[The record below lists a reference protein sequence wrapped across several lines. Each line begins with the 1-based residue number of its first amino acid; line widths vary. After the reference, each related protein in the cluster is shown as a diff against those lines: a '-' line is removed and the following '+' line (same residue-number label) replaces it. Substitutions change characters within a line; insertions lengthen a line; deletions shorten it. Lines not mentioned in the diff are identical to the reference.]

1 MTAAVKAAAIR
12 YSRSDARPAA
22 FNGYIRRQHGVYR
35 WLCKHTFQQR
45 TVYQL
50 GKPEKV
56 LVGCNLIRT
65 VCVFVRFVVADC
77 AAAAGMVVIVIFRAV
92 NRIAAQYRVGVRTD
106 CLPPLGRGG
115 FAAACGQLISDLAA
129 MELLLRCRCFAAVY
143 RSGLSQPIAVGGCS
157 AIIVFCNRQVYCC
170 IAVFN
175 NARRV
180 SACKTA
186 GTFTRSNID
195 RNNTAVLNRASIVKP
210 CKTARI
216 DTAAGNRAADNLTV
230 LDGAVIPPHKT
241 ACGCIV
247 IIASV
252 FHRAILER
260 TICNGTI
267 VCADNAARIV
277 TGKSSLDGQILNY
290 RVPSRSGKQTYTA

>member
-1 MTAAVKAAAIR
+1 M
-12 YSRSDARPAA
+12 
-22 FNGYIRRQHGVYR
+22 
-35 WLCKHTFQQR
+35 HTFQQR

-175 NARRV
+175 TAAPV
-180 SACKTA
+180 DACKTA

-195 RNNTAVLNRASIVKP
+195 RNNTAVLNRAFFVKP

-277 TGKSSLDGQILNY
+277 TEKSSLDGQILNY

>member
-1 MTAAVKAAAIR
+1 M
-12 YSRSDARPAA
+12 
-22 FNGYIRRQHGVYR
+22 
-35 WLCKHTFQQR
+35 
-45 TVYQL
+45 
-50 GKPEKV
+50 
-56 LVGCNLIRT
+56 VGCNLIRT
-65 VCVFVRFVVADC
+65 VCVFGKLVVADC

-92 NRIAAQYRVGVRTD
+92 NRIAAQYRVAVRSD

-115 FAAACGQLISDLAA
+115 FAACGQLISDLAA

-143 RSGLSQPIAVGGCS
+143 RSGLSQPIAVGDGS
-157 AIIVFCNRQVYCC
+157 SIIVTCCNRQVYCC

-186 GTFTRSNID
+186 GTFTWSNID

-216 DTAAGNRAADNLTV
+216 DANAGNRAADNLTV
-230 LDGAVIPPHKT
+230 LDGAVITPHKT
-241 ACGCIV
+241 ACGRLG
-247 IIASV
+247 IAAGV
-252 FHRAILER
+252 CYRAILER
-260 TICNGTI
+260 TICNGTT

-277 TGKSSLDGQILNY
+277 TGKFSPDCQILNY
-290 RVPSRSGKQTYTA
+290 CAASRFGKQTCTV

>member
-1 MTAAVKAAAIR
+1 MTAAVEAAAIR

-65 VCVFVRFVVADC
+65 VCVFGRLVVADC

-92 NRIAAQYRVGVRTD
+92 NLVAAQYRVAVRSD

-115 FAAACGQLISDLAA
+115 FAAFGQLISDLAA

-143 RSGLSQPIAVGGCS
+143 RSGCSQPIAVGGCS

-175 NARRV
+175 TAV
-180 SACKTA
+180 PVDACKTA

-195 RNNTAVLNRASIVKP
+195 RNNTAVLNRAFFVKP

-216 DTAAGNRAADNLTV
+216 DAAAGNRAADNLTV

-241 ACGCIV
+241 ACGRIG
-247 IIASV
+247 IAAGV
-252 FHRAILER
+252 CHCAVLER

-277 TGKSSLDGQILNY
+277 TEKSSLDGQILNY